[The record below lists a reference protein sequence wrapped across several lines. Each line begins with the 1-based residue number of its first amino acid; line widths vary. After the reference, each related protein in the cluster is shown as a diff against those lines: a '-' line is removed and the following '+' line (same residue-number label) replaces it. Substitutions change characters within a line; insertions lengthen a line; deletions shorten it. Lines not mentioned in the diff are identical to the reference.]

1 MSNLIPCS
9 PKRRFGTRS
18 STHHS
23 SSIATAA
30 TAVVSAS
37 TPPATALPKSISA
50 SGSGNDCSMGST
62 TAVGGINGI
71 NGIGD
76 AGSIDGRSLEF
87 AATMALASSQQPAQ
101 LLQQQQ
107 KKNISLNSLP
117 NVVEGVALDNRRL
130 RNGGAVG
137 AGMNANAVGGAAPTA
152 GLSTVSSPTAMM
164 SAPLEQ
170 QLRQRNG
177 ASIQNLAEAIN
188 AKGLIVE
195 DESTTDWIPEIP
207 FKNVS
212 RKWKLNVEVKG

>member
-1 MSNLIPCS
+1 MPL
-9 PKRRFGTRS
+9 
-18 STHHS
+18 
-23 SSIATAA
+23 
-30 TAVVSAS
+30 SAS
-37 TPPATALPKSISA
+37 TPPPATAALPKSISA

-62 TAVGGINGI
+62 SAMGGGGINGI
-71 NGIGD
+71 AGIGD

-87 AATMALASSQQPAQ
+87 AASMALASSQQQPAQ

-137 AGMNANAVGGAAPTA
+137 AGMNANAAAGGGGGGVAPTA

-170 QLRQRNG
+170 QLRARNG
-177 ASIQNLAEAIN
+177 ASIQNLTEAIN

-195 DESTTDWIPEIP
+195 DESTTEWTPEIP
-207 FKNVS
+207 FRNVS
-212 RKWKLNVEVKG
+212 REKVDSLGLPCGFVWSTEISLL

>member
-1 MSNLIPCS
+1 M
-9 PKRRFGTRS
+9 
-18 STHHS
+18 
-23 SSIATAA
+23 
-30 TAVVSAS
+30 VSAC

-62 TAVGGINGI
+62 TAAGGI

-76 AGSIDGRSLEF
+76 AGSIDGHSLEF
-87 AATMALASSQQPAQ
+87 AATMAIAASQQPAQ

-117 NVVEGVALDNRRL
+117 NVVEGVALDSRRL

-137 AGMNANAVGGAAPTA
+137 AGMNASAAGAAAPTA

-170 QLRQRNG
+170 QLRTRNG
-177 ASIQNLAEAIN
+177 ASIQNLTEAIN

-195 DESTTDWIPEIP
+195 DESTTEWTPEIP

-212 RKWKLNVEVKG
+212 REGLLAVRLPCGCVACRN

>member
-1 MSNLIPCS
+1 
-9 PKRRFGTRS
+9 
-18 STHHS
+18 
-23 SSIATAA
+23 
-30 TAVVSAS
+30 
-37 TPPATALPKSISA
+37 
-50 SGSGNDCSMGST
+50 MGST
-62 TAVGGINGI
+62 SAMGGGINGI
-71 NGIGD
+71 AGIGD

-87 AATMALASSQQPAQ
+87 AASMALASSQQQPAQ

-137 AGMNANAVGGAAPTA
+137 AGMNANAAAGGGGGGVAPTA

-170 QLRQRNG
+170 QLRARNG
-177 ASIQNLAEAIN
+177 ASIQNLTEAIN

-195 DESTTDWIPEIP
+195 DESTTEWTPEIP
-207 FKNVS
+207 FRNVS
-212 RKWKLNVEVKG
+212 REKVDSLGLPCGSV